1 MPFRMF
7 RAYNDSKKTLGGRSQ
22 LQRKPVPR
30 YYQWLAR
37 ASKMGKR
44 LEGFLPRPGLT
55 PEVDGNCSGGCE
67 NRQGCVTECLKVE
80 KLHKTQDSRGL
91 RIESSEKS
99 NRRRARRSHLPNFW
113 PCRASRQWELPVAGS
128 HNHRTVAVPLTCCH
142 PNSCAN
148 ETDQ

>member
-1 MPFRMF
+1 MVLRLFLGGHDWLTCLQSVFARVDALPDVQGVQGFE
-7 RAYNDSKKTLGGRSQ
+7 KTLNGRSQ

-80 KLHKTQDSRGL
+80 KLHKT
-91 RIESSEKS
+91 
-99 NRRRARRSHLPNFW
+99 
-113 PCRASRQWELPVAGS
+113 
-128 HNHRTVAVPLTCCH
+128 
-142 PNSCAN
+142 
-148 ETDQ
+148 